1 MLHVM
6 MVKDHYLALL
16 FVIKAADNKS
26 EVTINFIKEINAKVM
41 ADTGTIVNSALG
53 SVDVSKGE
61 FRK

>member
-1 MLHVM
+1 M